1 MARLSCDWQGATAA
15 GPQDKPSQAPLSRP
29 NMVKKQKKNNAEL
42 KSPQTNSW
50 RHAGF
55 KAEVRN
61 LLLSE

>member
-1 MARLSCDWQGATAA
+1 MQQQQGLRINIPKLHSLSSKYGQKT
-15 GPQDKPSQAPLSRP
+15 
-29 NMVKKQKKNNAEL
+29 KKQNNAKL